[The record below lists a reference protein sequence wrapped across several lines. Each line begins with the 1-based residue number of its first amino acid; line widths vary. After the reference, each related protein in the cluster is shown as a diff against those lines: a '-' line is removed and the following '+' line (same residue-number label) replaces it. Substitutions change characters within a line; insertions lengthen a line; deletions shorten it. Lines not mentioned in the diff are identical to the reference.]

1 MEHLNTNNIFLPIAL
16 TQSSRR
22 HGEQNVIIKFCVY
35 HIFFLIVKKNFMD
48 RSGFLITYSP
58 LRPRTEG
65 SMRLCVRILLVILLC
80 SCTPRTQSRQGTV
93 TDALGRSPALSEN
106 PQRIVSLVPAATEI
120 LFAIG
125 AGEKVVG
132 VTEYCDYPIEAKT
145 RTVVGGFS
153 GATVS
158 MEIIR
163 SLEPDLVIVSADM
176 HARVVSLLDELGV
189 PSFAIEPGNFSQA
202 YDTIAL
208 LGKIC
213 GCAGGAAKVVAEM
226 QGKIAAVGQRI
237 QGRERPAVF
246 WLLNLDPIMTTGQD
260 TFIAEAISLAG
271 GKNVFEGINEK
282 WPLVSPEQI
291 LLRKVDWIL
300 YGDDMGEI
308 SLSSNDFWKLIP
320 AVSYG
325 RLASIN
331 ADLLYR
337 YGPRLAD
344 GVELISRIL
353 HGE

>member
-1 MEHLNTNNIFLPIAL
+1 VE
-16 TQSSRR
+16 
-22 HGEQNVIIKFCVY
+22 K
-35 HIFFLIVKKNFMD
+35 
-48 RSGFLITYSP
+48 RSLYF
-58 LRPRTEG
+58 
-65 SMRLCVRILLVILLC
+65 ILLGIIILC
-80 SCTPRTQSRQGTV
+80 SCTPKTQTQSRQGTL
-93 TDALGRSPALSEN
+93 TDALGRRPALSEN
-106 PQRIVSLVPAATEI
+106 PGRIVSLVPAVTEI

-163 SLEPDLVIVSADM
+163 SLEPDLVIVSAEM
-176 HARVVSLLDELGV
+176 HARVVSLFDELSIS
-189 PSFAIEPGNFSQA
+189 SFAVEPENFSQA

-208 LGKIC
+208 LGEIC
-213 GCAGGAAKVVAEM
+213 GCADGAAKVTAEM
-226 QGKIAAVGQRI
+226 QGKIAAVERRI
-237 QGRERPAVF
+237 QGQERPAVF
-246 WLLNLDPIMTTGQD
+246 WLLNIDPLMTTGQG

-300 YGDDMGEI
+300 YGEDMGEI

-320 AVSYG
+320 AVSNG

-331 ADLLYR
+331 GDLLYR

-353 HGE
+353 HGEQ